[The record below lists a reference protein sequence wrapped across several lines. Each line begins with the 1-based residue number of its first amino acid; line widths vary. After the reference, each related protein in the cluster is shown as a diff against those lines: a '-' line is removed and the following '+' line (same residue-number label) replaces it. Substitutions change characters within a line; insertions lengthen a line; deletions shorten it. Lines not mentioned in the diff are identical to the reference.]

1 MTITDTSIPVRLD
14 LHHIDDDACRRFLSS
29 VELVGK
35 RWSSG
40 ILLALFRGSTRFSEV
55 LGMVDGLSDRL
66 LAQRLKELEGA
77 GLVERTVIPSTPV
90 QVRYALTQRG
100 DELIRSLQPL
110 AQWGHRWGTATT
122 GERAPSA

>member
-1 MTITDTSIPVRLD
+1 MTITETSLTTRVD
-14 LHHIDDDACRRFLSS
+14 LHHIDDAACRRFLSS

-40 ILLALFRGSTRFSEV
+40 ILLALFRGATRFSEV
-55 LGMVDGLSDRL
+55 LTMVDGLSDRL

-77 GLVERTVIPSTPV
+77 GLVERSVIPSTPV

-110 AQWGHRWGTATT
+110 AQWGHRWGISTNGKPAPTA
-122 GERAPSA
+122 